1 MGRHHAGILGAGDV
15 RVRNGAVAVT
25 PARSAKCQAESGGF
39 RDDARQS
46 LAIEKRG
53 RLLLICLEAIDWTL
67 SASDTVPHSRG
78 TTLRAA
84 SCTPQR
90 IRT

>member
-53 RLLLICLEAIDWTL
+53 RLLAFFPLFVLKL
-67 SASDTVPHSRG
+67 SIGLSQHLTQ
-78 TTLRAA
+78 
-84 SCTPQR
+84 CR
-90 IRT
+90 IAEVQP